1 MQASC
6 LWILCLLCV
15 LYNQRAFASDVAIN
29 VCAGTQRIS
38 KDSLRLC
45 GGGTTDFG
53 ISEDEKDRLAQLREK
68 LGIILKQACK
78 SNPDFYH
85 DDRLIRLLRTNQCDV
100 EKTVTFFK
108 SMLRWRS
115 ELDSDAIRA
124 QVAKHWTERFWDL
137 KCLPKKEVMR
147 KYYYFEPNHAVNPEG
162 DLVSVECT
170 GKIQIRG
177 FMKEI
182 SEQDI
187 MRFWCYLME
196 WNMIKLAHLSR
207 AHGRIARM
215 VQIKDMEGLKLFQAS
230 CKVAMS
236 RFRKINKM
244 LHEVYPETLSQLIVI
259 NIPPMFSLIW
269 RVFHPFLPLR
279 TVRKMS
285 IHSGKTWAQRDS
297 LLKHLKESDSVVV
310 NDGGVKVYAENSQ
323 EWEELSTSSAGAK
336 GKFLN
341 RAAFAGIAALLLNF
355 CFKLGA
361 TSSSMNTI
369 LTNPHSNLRQFAR
382 KSKAL
387 P

>member
-1 MQASC
+1 MRLHLS
-6 LWILCLLCV
+6 IVCV
-15 LYNQRAFASDVAIN
+15 LCALGIGRAAANHLPLLSTPGA
-29 VCAGTQRIS
+29 
-38 KDSLRLC
+38 LRMPKGCIRLS
-45 GGGTTDFG
+45 GGGAAHFG
-53 ISEDEKDRLAQLREK
+53 ISEDEKASLSQLREK
-68 LGIILKQACK
+68 LGGTLKQACK
-78 SNPDFYH
+78 SNPDFHH
-85 DDRLIRLLRTNQCDV
+85 DDRLIRLLRTNQGDV
-100 EKTVTFFK
+100 DKTVAFFK

-147 KYYYFEPNHAVNPEG
+147 RYYHFEPNHAVNPDG

-170 GKIQIRG
+170 GKIQIRS

-196 WNMIKLAHLSR
+196 WNMIKLAQLSR
-207 AHGRIARM
+207 AHGRVARM

-285 IHSGKTWAQRDS
+285 IHSGKSWSQRDI
-297 LLKHLKESDSVVV
+297 LLKHLKEADSIVV
-310 NDGGVKVYAENSQ
+310 NDGGVRVYAKACEEVDDNSM
-323 EWEELSTSSAGAK
+323 TSSGV
-336 GKFLN
+336 GVKFLN
-341 RAAFAGIAALLLNF
+341 RAAFAGVAALLLNL
-355 CFKLGA
+355 CFRSGESPNSIKTML
-361 TSSSMNTI
+361 S
-369 LTNPHSNLRQFAR
+369 NPYPNLRLFAR